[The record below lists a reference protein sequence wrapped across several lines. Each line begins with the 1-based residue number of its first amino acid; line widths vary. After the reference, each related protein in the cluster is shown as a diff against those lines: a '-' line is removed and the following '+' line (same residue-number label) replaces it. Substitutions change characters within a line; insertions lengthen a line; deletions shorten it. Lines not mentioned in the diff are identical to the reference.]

1 MCFRL
6 IRAREDGIQETSSKR
21 HVPFESAAKPFGLPG
36 ERTPNTAAPIPV
48 NTIVIGH
55 KNPDMDAICSAI
67 AYAGL
72 KTATGSSG
80 VIAARCGNTNERIDF
95 GLGKFGFEPPV
106 FLSDVHPR
114 IEHVMERDVVSALC
128 NSPVYEAMTRIGESR
143 FRGLPVVDDERRCLG
158 LISAF
163 KLSQYLF
170 PPLDR
175 ISSTRVVDASLAD
188 IQKSIHGRLLAG
200 PVDNEV
206 RPHDLVVAAM
216 HTATFCKRLGDL
228 NLKSTVL
235 IVGDRWNIQEISI
248 RAGVRAL
255 VIPNYSSPKKS
266 VLALAEEHGVPLISS
281 PYDTATTVLLAR
293 AAVSSAKM
301 VQSEFASLQADRS
314 LREARAEVAM
324 SSQFAFP
331 VLGPDGRLE
340 GIVSKSDFLKP
351 VPHQLIL
358 VDHNELSQAVN
369 GANEVPVVEILDHH
383 RIGVAPTHQ
392 PILFLN
398 RPVGSTCTIVAG
410 CYQQAGIPIPKNVA
424 GLLMCGMISDTLNL
438 SSPTTT
444 EVDRQTMKDLARISG
459 VKPADLASEIFSI
472 GSPLLTMTSGQA
484 VTADCKEYAE
494 REFRFSVSQI
504 EEISF
509 SHFPEKRREL
519 VAALES
525 YKVSKN
531 YFFSTLLIT
540 DVNTQNSILLLCG
553 PEQFTRLIDFP
564 EEGPG
569 SWKLDGIV
577 SRKKQLLPYLT
588 ALLGRVV

>member
-1 MCFRL
+1 M
-6 IRAREDGIQETSSKR
+6 
-21 HVPFESAAKPFGLPG
+21 
-36 ERTPNTAAPIPV
+36 

-67 AYAGL
+67 GYAAF
-72 KTATGSSG
+72 KTASG
-80 VIAARCGNTNERIDF
+80 TPNVQPARCGNTNERIDF
-95 GLGKFGFEPPV
+95 GLGRFGFEAPV
-106 FLSDVHPR
+106 FLSDVYPR
-114 IEHVMERDVVSALC
+114 IEHVMERDVVSAHC
-128 NSPVYEAMTRIGESR
+128 KSPVYEAMTRIGESR

-170 PPLDR
+170 PPLER
-175 ISSTRVVDASLAD
+175 ISSARVVDASLAD
-188 IQKSIHGRLLAG
+188 IQKSIHGKLLAG
-200 PVDNEV
+200 PSDSEV

-216 HTATFCKRLGDL
+216 HTATFTKRLSHL
-228 NLKSTVL
+228 NLKATVL

-248 RAGVRAL
+248 KAGVRAL

-266 VLALAEEHGVPLISS
+266 VLSLAEKHGVSLITS

-293 AAVSSAKM
+293 AAVSSEKM
-301 VQSEFASLQADRS
+301 LQPKFTSLQADMP
-314 LREARAEVAM
+314 LREARADVTM

-331 VLGPDGRLE
+331 VLGPEGRLE

-358 VDHNELSQAVN
+358 VDHNELSQAVS
-369 GANEVPVVEILDHH
+369 GADEVPVVEILDHH

-398 RPVGSTCTIVAG
+398 RPVGSTCTIVGG

-424 GLLMCGMISDTLNL
+424 GLLMCGLISDTLNL

-444 EVDRQTMKDLARISG
+444 DVDRAMMKDLARLSG
-459 VKPADLASEIFSI
+459 VTPSDLASEIFSV
-472 GSPLLTMTSGQA
+472 GSPLLTMSSGQA
-484 VTADCKEYAE
+484 VTADCKEYIE
-494 REFRFSVSQI
+494 RGFRFSVSQI
-504 EEISF
+504 EELSF
-509 SHFPEKRREL
+509 SHLSEKRGEL
-519 VAALES
+519 IAALES
-525 YKVSKN
+525 YRQSKD

-553 PEQFTRLIDFP
+553 PDNFTRLIDFP
-564 EEGPG
+564 DEEPG
-569 SWKLDGIV
+569 AWKLDGVV

-588 ALLGRVV
+588 TLLGRVVV

>member
-1 MCFRL
+1 M
-6 IRAREDGIQETSSKR
+6 IT
-21 HVPFESAAKPFGLPG
+21 V
-36 ERTPNTAAPIPV
+36 
-48 NTIVIGH
+48 VIGH

-67 AYAGL
+67 GYAEL
-72 KTATGSSG
+72 KTATGSPE
-80 VIAARCGNTNERIDF
+80 VLAARCGNTNERIDF
-95 GLGKFGFEPPV
+95 GLGKFGFEAPV
-106 FLSDVHPR
+106 FLSDVYPR
-114 IEHVMERDVVSALC
+114 IEHVMERDVVSSHC

-143 FRGLPVVDDERRCLG
+143 FRGLPVVDDDRRCLG

-163 KLSQYLF
+163 KLGQYLF

-175 ISSTRVVDASLAD
+175 ISSARVVDASLAD
-188 IQKSIHGRLLAG
+188 IQKSIHGTLLAG

-206 RPHDLVVAAM
+206 CPHDLVVAAM
-216 HTATFCKRLGDL
+216 HTTTFTKRLGDL
-228 NLKSTVL
+228 DVKSTVL

-248 RAGVRAL
+248 KAGVRAL
-255 VIPNYSSPKKS
+255 VLTNYSTVRKS
-266 VLALAEEHGVPLISS
+266 VLNLAEKHGVTLIGS

-293 AAVSSAKM
+293 AAVSSGKM
-301 VQSEFASLQADRS
+301 LQSEFTSLQADMP
-314 LREARAEVAM
+314 LREAKADVTM

-340 GIVSKSDFLKP
+340 GILSKSDFLKP

-369 GANEVPVVEILDHH
+369 GADEVPVVEILDHH

-424 GLLMCGMISDTLNL
+424 GLLMCGLISDTLNL

-444 EVDRQTMKDLARISG
+444 EVDRQVMNELARISG
-459 VKPADLASEIFSI
+459 VKPSDLASEIFSV
-472 GSPLLTMTSGQA
+472 GSPLLTMSSKQA
-484 VTADCKEYAE
+484 ITADCKEYVE
-494 REFRFSVSQI
+494 RGFRFSVSQI
-504 EEISF
+504 EELSF
-509 SHFPEKRREL
+509 SHLPEKRDEL
-519 VAALES
+519 LTALEA
-525 YKVSKN
+525 YRLSKN

-540 DVNTQNSILLLCG
+540 DVNTQNSVLLLCG
-553 PEQFTRLIDFP
+553 PDSFTRLIDFP
-564 EEGPG
+564 DEGPG
-569 SWKLDGIV
+569 AWKLDGVV

-588 ALLGRVV
+588 TLLGRVV